1 MDTSA
6 NAAGVGSCGPAPALT
21 PLRVVDSPGERT
33 EEGGFPPLGP
43 GIKVLMVWP
52 RFPPSFWSLH
62 GMLELV
68 PHKANQPPLGLVTI
82 AALFPE
88 SWEVRLIDRT
98 FEPLED
104 SDILWADLVM
114 VSGMGV
120 QKPDMLETLA
130 RARALGRRTML
141 GGPHASVDREVLLP
155 FADHVVVGEPD
166 EIFGEIAADL
176 KRGSARRYYEVREK
190 PDVSKTP
197 IPRFDL
203 LKLEKYYLMPVQFS
217 RGCPFQ
223 CEFCDII
230 TIYGRKPRTK
240 PPERLLAE
248 LDALYRL
255 GWRRGVF
262 IVDDNFIGNH
272 KRALELVERL
282 ERWQSEHG
290 YGFTFV
296 TEASI
301 DLAQRTELL
310 EAMVRANFHWVFIGI
325 ESPSAESLKE
335 TKKYQNLRRDL
346 LESVRYIQG
355 KGLLV
360 SAGFIVGFDSDT
372 EDIFERQKKF
382 VELAAIPW
390 AMTGFLG
397 APPTTPLYDRMA
409 REGRLIPNSE
419 MLSNFDP
426 PNFRTVLP
434 LPVMLRGLRDILAS
448 LYSPAAFYERACRAL
463 EYWETQ
469 PQQRATSHSWR
480 LTAQVVW
487 RSVLVQGI
495 RSSYRKTY
503 WRFVCWAL
511 GRWRGSAVK
520 LDMAF
525 QMLLSGHHF
534 ITYTR
539 TVVGQLEG
547 HLRRALAEGNSGDVE
562 PGGVRAG
569 ETAAARAT
577 N

>member
-1 MDTSA
+1 MDACSSGAKNGNGGSA
-6 NAAGVGSCGPAPALT
+6 RALT
-21 PLRVVDSPGERT
+21 QLSVIHSPGERQ
-33 EEGGFPPLGP
+33 EEVEFPPLGP
-43 GIKVLMVWP
+43 RIKVLMVWP
-52 RFPPSFWSLH
+52 RFPPSFWGLH
-62 GMLELV
+62 GVLELV

-82 AALFPE
+82 AALCPQ
-88 SWEVRLIDRT
+88 SWEIRLIDRM

-120 QKPDMLETLA
+120 QKHDMLETLA

-141 GGPHASVDREVLLP
+141 GGPHASVDRKALLP

-166 EIFGEIAADL
+166 EIFSEIAADL
-176 KRGSARRYYEVREK
+176 ERGSAKRYYEVLEK
-190 PDVSKTP
+190 PDVTNTP

-203 LKLEKYYLMPVQFS
+203 LKLDKYFLMPVQFS

-248 LDALYRL
+248 LDVLYQL

-272 KRALELVERL
+272 MRALELVRQLEQWQTER
-282 ERWQSEHG
+282 G
-290 YGFTFV
+290 YGMSFF

-372 EDIFERQKKF
+372 EDIFETQKKF

-397 APPTTPLYDRMA
+397 APPTTPLYDRME
-409 REGRLIPNSE
+409 REGRLIPDVD

-434 LPVMLRGLRDILAS
+434 LPVMLAGLRDILAS
-448 LYSPAAFYERACRAL
+448 LYSPEAFYDRAYRAL

-469 PQQRATSHSWR
+469 PQQRPTPRSWP
-480 LTAQVVW
+480 LIAQVVW
-487 RSVLVQGI
+487 RSLLVQGI
-495 RSSYRKTY
+495 RSSYRKAY
-503 WRFVCWAL
+503 WRFLRRAFV
-511 GRWRGSAVK
+511 RWRGDLVK
-520 LDMAF
+520 LDMTV
-525 QMLLSGHHF
+525 QLLLSGHHF
-534 ITYTR
+534 ITYAQ
-539 TVVGQLEG
+539 TVVAQLED
-547 HLRRALAEGNSGDVE
+547 HLARALAEERRSE
-562 PGGVRAG
+562 MAH
-569 ETAAARAT
+569 AAT
-577 N
+577 GT